1 MEEQQQNVLELPWFH
16 PNLTR
21 HQAEALLIQN
31 ATDGAYLL
39 RESTSGGT
47 HFLELK
53 CTEIFLR
60 VSLKTRAKV
69 WKNVSFRGA
78 RN

>member
-39 RESTSGGT
+39 RESTSGGNT
-47 HFLELK
+47 SKTTLFSIILK
-53 CTEIFLR
+53 I
-60 VSLKTRAKV
+60 
-69 WKNVSFRGA
+69 NVF
-78 RN
+78 